1 MRRLPLAVTV
11 LPGEVAMVLLAEEGM
26 VPLVGE
32 RSDLR
37 GVVRLL
43 VRLLVLPRADSA
55 ARLRALPV
63 DSARLRPHRA
73 PSVSLL
79 EWPRP
84 VAWAPP
90 WPAPSRPSC
99 RKRSTPGR

>member
-43 VRLLVLPRADSA
+43 VL
-55 ARLRALPV
+55 LRAGLAAHRRVLPV